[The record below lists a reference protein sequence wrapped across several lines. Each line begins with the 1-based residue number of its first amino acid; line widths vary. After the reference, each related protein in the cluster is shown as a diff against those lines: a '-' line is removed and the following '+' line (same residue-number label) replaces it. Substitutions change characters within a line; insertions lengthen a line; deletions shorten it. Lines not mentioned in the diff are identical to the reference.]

1 MTVELLQTLSVVSF
15 IAAGVFLLTGI
26 ALFFLLDV
34 PKLYGDISGRSAK
47 KAIEAIRR
55 QNDETGAG
63 GYKASTVNA
72 VRGKITDKI
81 THSGRLNIVTSDL
94 PVTVGT
100 SKMPKANETTVLDS
114 SGSKKGAFAPAPETT
129 VLADNA
135 PAAAY
140 APANET
146 TVLAGNAQAAPV
158 FGGNETAL
166 LTADAPAAPTLQP
179 VKVGVFTI
187 DIELAFM
194 GTNEIIR

>member
-129 VLADNA
+129 VLA
-135 PAAAY
+135 
-140 APANET
+140 
-146 TVLAGNAQAAPV
+146 GNAQAAPV